1 MKKKVKVM
9 KQTKKT
15 ITYTNTTLYNNK
27 NKWNKLDKIKL
38 QNNKRKK
45 MSLVMIYNKKM
56 QKI

>member
-1 MKKKVKVM
+1 MKKEKVM
-9 KQTKKT
+9 RQAKKT

-27 NKWNKLDKIKL
+27 KKWNKLNKIKL